1 MSKWKLR
8 HYSGEERVTSNP
20 EEILATGSGAA
31 GVDVVFVPSSF
42 RPLAALRPDLDR
54 LIGEIAPAFR

>member
-8 HYSGEERVTSNP
+8 HYSGEERVTSNA
-20 EEILATGSGAA
+20 EESLATGSRAA

-42 RPLAALRPDLDR
+42 RPLAELRPDLDR